1 MRARYAIAHVSPD
14 EKVFVKRLDDIA
26 ACLLVAVTFGGIGY
40 VSARQI
46 MLASSIESDASLT
59 CVYTQG
65 KGMAIYKTETT
76 K

>member
-1 MRARYAIAHVSPD
+1 M
-14 EKVFVKRLDDIA
+14 KRLDDIA

-46 MLASSIESDASLT
+46 PATRCPDRVGDVMLSSSIESGNSLT